1 MTTSIHRLRLTK
13 AFSTKKVIFDGKKVL
28 FAHTLPK
35 QKYGRCGAVVLTK
48 SAKPLMAIE
57 VHTWELEVVL
67 YGVERHQG

>member
-1 MTTSIHRLRLTK
+1 MATSIPSLELRM
-13 AFSTKKVIFDGKKVL
+13 AFSTKKVIFDRKKVL
-28 FAHTLPK
+28 LAHTLPK
-35 QKYGRCGAVVLTK
+35 QKYGSCGAVVLTK